1 MFAKM
6 RAERMFFAAEYGQ
19 FVGTMKFL
27 GSKLA
32 SAISLVGYLGILVS
46 AIGLL
51 TQFMEKFKDPAQ
63 KEFEERNKRVVK
75 SLEKQNIE
83 LQRLNDNLKQTRTF
97 LAAINQESMF
107 FSNFSFKGV
116 ADQFGNLD
124 FLTQRTTITDPT
136 ARKNIGSMDP
146 QMLDALLLSSAID
159 GKDRLG
165 VSTTVTR
172 KFTKDQIKILE
183 GVIDSLE
190 IQQGRL
196 TEGGKLFDD
205 VERRI
210 KAIKEALSAEDV
222 DENVLQ
228 KLREELIEL
237 ETVGTD
243 AQKVITKLA
252 TAPQNLNNAAEQ
264 FGRALA
270 SFRQGATPLTQITE
284 SIGLTGETLL
294 GLSNAEMTESLEQF
308 KNLGGQVDK
317 VIDSNTL
324 GFLQTI
330 LGKDALS
337 KFVTQRDG
345 KDIVKGTGKATGD
358 LDIIREIGG
367 LVEAEMI
374 RLRDIEIGFMTD
386 KLNLQSEFIAKTE
399 MVGPI
404 TTKNIKQQEKLKML
418 QLEKEQK
425 ETTIREL
432 EAKGLEQ
439 NAVFIEKANAEM
451 ALLDAK
457 IEQAANALDLVKQV
471 NNVAIDAMESNL
483 ANALQAIITG
493 AKTAKDAFADM
504 AKAILNSIAQIL
516 AQQAAMA
523 IMGVLPFGGAGGRS
537 GGIMSAPGYRSFS
550 MGGVASGPN
559 SGYPAVLHGTEA
571 VVPLPNGRSIPVEM
585 KGSTGINNISV
596 NVNMTTGQVDTESD
610 GADMVGIGKA
620 IAEAVKNE
628 IEVQQRPGGTL
639 SLY

>member
-1 MFAKM
+1 M
-6 RAERMFFAAEYGQ
+6 
-19 FVGTMKFL
+19 
-27 GSKLA
+27 
-32 SAISLVGYLGILVS
+32 
-46 AIGLL
+46 
-51 TQFMEKFKDPAQ
+51 
-63 KEFEERNKRVVK
+63 
-75 SLEKQNIE
+75 
-83 LQRLNDNLKQTRTF
+83 
-97 LAAINQESMF
+97 
-107 FSNFSFKGV
+107 
-116 ADQFGNLD
+116 
-124 FLTQRTTITDPT
+124 
-136 ARKNIGSMDP
+136 
-146 QMLDALLLSSAID
+146 
-159 GKDRLG
+159 
-165 VSTTVTR
+165 
-172 KFTKDQIKILE
+172 
-183 GVIDSLE
+183 
-190 IQQGRL
+190 
-196 TEGGKLFDD
+196 
-205 VERRI
+205 ERRI
-210 KAIKEALSAEDV
+210 NAIKEALSAEDV

-243 AQKVITKLA
+243 AQQAITKLT

-294 GLSNAEMTESLEQF
+294 GLTNENMTEALAQF

-317 VIDSNTL
+317 VIDNNTL

-337 KFVTQRDG
+337 GFVTKRDG
-345 KDIVKGTGKATGD
+345 KDVIAGTGTAMGD
-358 LDIIREIGG
+358 LDIIREKK
-367 LVEAEMI
+367 
-374 RLRDIEIGFMTD
+374 TD
-386 KLNLQSEFIAKTE
+386 KLNLQSQFIAKTE

-457 IEQAANALDLVKQV
+457 IDQAENALDLVKQV
-471 NNVAIDAMESNL
+471 NNVAIDALESNL
-483 ANALQAIITG
+483 ATALQSIITG
-493 AKTAKDAFADM
+493 AKTAKEAFADM

-523 IMGVLPFGGAGGRS
+523 IMGVLPFGGVGGRS

-585 KGSTGINNISV
+585 KGSTGVNNISV
-596 NVNMTTGQVDTESD
+596 NVNMTTGQVDSESD
-610 GADMVGIGKA
+610 NAQMIGIGKA

-628 IEVQQRPGGTL
+628 LEVQQRPGGSL